1 MTLVD
6 IFYYAMQ
13 DKSAIINFLLEQHY
27 IQENE
32 ALAGQLSYANREIAE
47 KDAHI
52 EVLQD
57 AIVMLQNEVSLL
69 ENQDRILVDRDGR
82 RATFRRNDDAVYQEV
97 EEEPLRSVRRRLNFD
112 WIDEVDEREMMERL
126 MFGTP

>member
-1 MTLVD
+1 MTIVD
-6 IFYYAMQ
+6 IFYYAME
-13 DKSAIINFLLEQHY
+13 DKPAIVNFLLSNFY
-27 IQENE
+27 IEENE
-32 ALAGQLSYANREIAE
+32 ALASQLSLANREIAE
-47 KDAHI
+47 RDAQI
-52 EVLQD
+52 EVLHD

-82 RATFRRNDDAVYQEV
+82 RATFRRNDDGVYQEV

>member
-1 MTLVD
+1 MTIVD
-6 IFYYAMQ
+6 IFYYAME
-13 DKSAIINFLLEQHY
+13 DKPAIVNFLLSNFY
-27 IQENE
+27 IEENE
-32 ALAGQLSYANREIAE
+32 ALASQLSLANREIAE
-47 KDAHI
+47 RDAQI
-52 EVLQD
+52 EVLHD

-82 RATFRRNDDAVYQEV
+82 RATFRRNADGVYQEV